1 MLSPEK
7 VPEMISENDVAEIEH
22 KGDAIQ
28 QHQATDPHDPLTW
41 SLSQKLIILFIVGV
55 WILLGTTNMI
65 IIGPALQIVHV
76 EFNSSFASS
85 TYLIGGPLLAYGV
98 ASFIWVPLGN
108 RYGVRLV
115 FVVCALIAGC
125 MNCWAAK
132 ATSFGSLV
140 AARTLASTFYA
151 PPETLAPQ
159 MVGDVFYLKDR
170 AKAMSWIGILQASGF
185 AGGPLVGSF
194 IIQNEYAY
202 LHQTNRQNTD
212 SVPQKSW
219 LEMDRMGPCRS
230 HFRHGHRADPA
241 ISRNSIHW
249 GLSWNEPTA
258 YLERQLQILACQW
271 WR

>member
-1 MLSPEK
+1 MPGTEK
-7 VPEMISENDVAEIEH
+7 ASEMIAENDIAEIEH

-28 QHQATDPHDPLTW
+28 QQEANDPHDPLTW
-41 SLSQKLIILFIVGV
+41 SLGRKLTILFIVGI

-65 IIGPALQIVHV
+65 IIGPALQIVPV
-76 EFNSSFASS
+76 ELNSSFASS
-85 TYLIGGPLLAYGV
+85 TYLIGGPLLAYGI
-98 ASFIWVPLGN
+98 ASWIWVPLGN

-115 FVVCALIAGC
+115 FTIGALVAGC

-140 AARTLASTFYA
+140 AARTLASAFYA

-194 IIQNEYAY
+194 IIQNEYAH
-202 LHQTNRQNTD
+202 LFQANGQPTD
-212 SVPQKSW
+212 IAPQKSW
-219 LEMDRMGPCRS
+219 LEMDRVGSCYC
-230 HFRHGHRADPA
+230 HLRHSHRADPNV
-241 ISRNSIHW
+241 S
-249 GLSWNEPTA
+249 
-258 YLERQLQILACQW
+258 
-271 WR
+271 